1 MLSAD
6 CSKDFD
12 EFVARSDSFR
22 DDCTKRDRDHGGAW
36 HVGEGSLFE
45 RGGNQESDLFVRPSS
60 FEAKVTPD
68 G

>member
-1 MLSAD
+1 MF
-6 CSKDFD
+6 CPD
-12 EFVARSDSFR
+12 EETQQLLWIWGGLRSQI
-22 DDCTKRDRDHGGAW
+22 TTW